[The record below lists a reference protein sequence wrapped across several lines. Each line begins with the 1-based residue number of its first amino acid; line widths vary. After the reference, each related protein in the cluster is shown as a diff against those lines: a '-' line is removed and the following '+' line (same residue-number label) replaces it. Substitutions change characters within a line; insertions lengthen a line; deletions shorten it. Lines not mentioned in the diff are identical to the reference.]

1 MLKVLI
7 RLVADATVVGVLLF
21 LSAGTLEWW
30 RAWVLLAVLL
40 AERVVTAVAVYRV
53 NPDLL
58 RDRAKPPFHP
68 DQPWADR
75 LLLFGVIMTGFVGLP
90 IVAGIDVTRWHV
102 WPRPAPLVASFGLL
116 LFAIGWAIKGIALRA
131 NAFATSVVRL
141 QRERAHTVAD
151 TGVYGIVRHPFYA
164 GTPLVFVGLGL
175 WLESYSAA
183 LSAIVPISLL
193 LMRISLEE
201 RFLRRELPGYDEYSA
216 RVRFRLIP
224 GIW

>member
-1 MLKVLI
+1 
-7 RLVADATVVGVLLF
+7 
-21 LSAGTLEWW
+21 
-30 RAWVLLAVLL
+30 L

-116 LFAIGWAIKGIALRA
+116 LFAIGWAIKGMALRA